1 MTEALRNT
9 GEDKRTLNHGGQGG
23 PTDWQK
29 TAVSLLRHQVLLLA
43 MKAGRAPL
51 PLSPALL
58 RSLERQGFLNDIYDL
73 GSIARRLL
81 FVGDGRIL
89 LAELSKRGAVKP
101 PAEENSA
108 KQAEKSSADH
118 AQFEDQQKWPLD

>member
-1 MTEALRNT
+1 
-9 GEDKRTLNHGGQGG
+9 
-23 PTDWQK
+23 
-29 TAVSLLRHQVLLLA
+29 

-58 RSLERQGFLNDIYDL
+58 RSLQRQGFLNDIYDL

-81 FVGDGRIL
+81 FVGDGRML
-89 LAELSKRGAVKP
+89 LAELRRQGAVKP
-101 PAEENSA
+101 PAEGNPA
-108 KQAEKSSADH
+108 KQAETRSADH